1 MYPLKRLYAVWQGV
15 REKEKVCDRGRER
28 RERETEKE
36 TDRERDTFGMKKRG
50 KEFFFTNYRQN
61 V

>member
-28 RERETEKE
+28 RERERQRKRQIE
-36 TDRERDTFGMKKRG
+36 RE
-50 KEFFFTNYRQN
+50 
-61 V
+61 